1 MAIFTLIYLI
11 VLVCVELWQIKDSE
25 TWCQYFGQ
33 SKNVIDWIEIFASII
48 IGGKCL
54 TFENQEPCW
63 LLSLI
68 LTVVLASFFQLV
80 TSMAEC
86 LPHNDTIQ
94 VEKYIHMFYQVVKR
108 CLGLIAG
115 FTPFLMMFAFCF
127 QG

>member
-11 VLVCVELWQIKDSE
+11 VLVCVELWQIKYSE

-54 TFENQEPCW
+54 TFENPEPYW